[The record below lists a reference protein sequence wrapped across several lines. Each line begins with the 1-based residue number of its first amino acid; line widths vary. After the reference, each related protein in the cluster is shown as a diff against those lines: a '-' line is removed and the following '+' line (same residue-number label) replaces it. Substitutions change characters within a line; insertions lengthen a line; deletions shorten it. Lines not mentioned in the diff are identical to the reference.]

1 MIVVAGP
8 RIDPASLGAPAGVE
22 VRPFVPDLPAIW
34 RRPTSPSCRAASRP
48 AWS

>member
-8 RIDPASLGAPAGVE
+8 RIDPASLGAPEGVE
-22 VRPFVPDLPAIW
+22 VRAFVPTSTAISRPAISRW
-34 RRPTSPSCRAASRP
+34 CRAASPP